1 MGWLYTFVL
10 RCVFIRLNELRF
22 QLITYSCV
30 GLCLYSY
37 SYANVC
43 VCIFSTLSRIRY
55 SSSFVIEWRGNSSIG
70 SSHSSFINGFIA
82 TNLNCC
88 IAVGAAVSAAGLRDN
103 DDDDEHVDGVG
114 SQCKRLQCF
123 KSTPILCSP
132 NDIL

>member
-1 MGWLYTFVL
+1 MFVL
-10 RCVFIRLNELRF
+10 VLVYEC
-22 QLITYSCV
+22 
-30 GLCLYSY
+30 LC
-37 SYANVC
+37 VC

-55 SSSFVIEWRGNSSIG
+55 LSSFVIEWRGNSSIG

-103 DDDDEHVDGVG
+103 DDDDEHVDGAG